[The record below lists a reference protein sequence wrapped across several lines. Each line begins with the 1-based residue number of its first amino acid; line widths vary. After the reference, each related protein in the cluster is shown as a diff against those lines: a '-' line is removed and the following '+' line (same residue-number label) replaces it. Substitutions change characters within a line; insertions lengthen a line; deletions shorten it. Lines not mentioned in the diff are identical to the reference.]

1 MNFERRTSNFERR
14 MFLQQLFE
22 VRSSMLEVR
31 CSTEGKARSTRRGSQ
46 RRLSRNPPEP
56 RRSHFR
62 RRQPSTPER
71 TARVDREPPPR
82 LERGEMNFE
91 RRTSNFEL
99 RTFLQQL
106 FEVRSSMLEVRSSTG
121 GKARGTRRWSQRR
134 LSRNPPEPR
143 RSHFRRRQP
152 STPERTARVDR
163 EPPPRLERGEMNF
176 ERRTSNFELRTS
188 NVIPQF
194 FRIRLFN
201 VRSSK
206 LNVRRSMFEV
216 RSSKFDVRSSTFDV
230 RCSKFN
236 VRSSTFNV
244 RSSTFEVRCSIGGDS

>member
-99 RTFLQQL
+99 RT
-106 FEVRSSMLEVRSSTG
+106 
-121 GKARGTRRWSQRR
+121 
-134 LSRNPPEPR
+134 
-143 RSHFRRRQP
+143 
-152 STPERTARVDR
+152 
-163 EPPPRLERGEMNF
+163 
-176 ERRTSNFELRTS
+176 S

-206 LNVRRSMFEV
+206 
-216 RSSKFDVRSSTFDV
+216 FDVRCSTFDV
-230 RCSKFN
+230 QRSKFNVQRSKFN
-236 VRSSTFNV
+236 VRSSKFDW
-244 RSSTFEVRCSIGGDS
+244 R